1 MSQYEPNIDDVAL
14 IFEGG
19 GMRASYTAGVV
30 TTLLE
35 RKLSFPKVYGISA
48 GASHAV
54 NYVSRDIERSRAS
67 FTDLVRDPEFG
78 GVGSFLS
85 GRGFFNAHHLYEGI
99 AEDLAGTDEVM
110 AFDFET
116 FLANKAEVHIEGF
129 DWETGETVAWTKA
142 DMPTMLDMMLRVRAS
157 STMPLFM
164 PPTTIDGRTY
174 MDGGMG
180 TSWGICLDAAR
191 CDGFER
197 FFIVRTQPRGYRK
210 KPLGALPRAVF
221 RAAFRNHPL
230 VAERTI
236 ERPSR
241 YNALCDE
248 VERLERE
255 GSACVFY
262 PDKMPVDNKE
272 TNWEKLCASYDA
284 GYAQAQREAASWE
297 AWIGGR

>member
-1 MSQYEPNIDDVAL
+1 
-14 IFEGG
+14 
-19 GMRASYTAGVV
+19 MRASYTAGVV

-48 GASHAV
+48 GASHTV

-99 AEDLAGTDEVM
+99 AEDLTGTDEVM

-191 CDGFER
+191 RDGFER

-221 RAAFRNHPL
+221 RAAFRNAPSRGHLAITPCATRWSGSNGKALPAFSIPTRCPLTTKRPTGRSFVRPTMRATRRRNARQPHGRRGL
-230 VAERTI
+230 VA
-236 ERPSR
+236 
-241 YNALCDE
+241 
-248 VERLERE
+248 
-255 GSACVFY
+255 
-262 PDKMPVDNKE
+262 
-272 TNWEKLCASYDA
+272 
-284 GYAQAQREAASWE
+284 
-297 AWIGGR
+297 GRRCRKRGEQCR

>member
-1 MSQYEPNIDDVAL
+1 M
-14 IFEGG
+14 
-19 GMRASYTAGVV
+19 
-30 TTLLE
+30 
-35 RKLSFPKVYGISA
+35 
-48 GASHAV
+48 
-54 NYVSRDIERSRAS
+54 
-67 FTDLVRDPEFG
+67 
-78 GVGSFLS
+78 
-85 GRGFFNAHHLYEGI
+85 
-99 AEDLAGTDEVM
+99 AGTDEVM

-191 CDGFER
+191 RDGFER

-210 KPLGALPRAVF
+210 KLLGALPRAVF

-241 YNALCDE
+241 YNVLCDE

-255 GSACVFY
+255 GFACVSIPTRCPLTTKRRTGRSFAR
-262 PDKMPVDNKE
+262 PTMRATRRRNARQPRGRRGLV
-272 TNWEKLCASYDA
+272 A
-284 GYAQAQREAASWE
+284 GRRCHKRGEQCR
-297 AWIGGR
+297 